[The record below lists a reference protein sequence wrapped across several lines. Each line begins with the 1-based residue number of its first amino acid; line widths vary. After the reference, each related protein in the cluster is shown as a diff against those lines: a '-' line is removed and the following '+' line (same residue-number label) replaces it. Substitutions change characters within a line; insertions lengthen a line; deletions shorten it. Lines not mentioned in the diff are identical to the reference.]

1 MFGTIDSWLLWHL
14 TEERRC
20 LSTPTN
26 ATSAGAYQLQ
36 RSPLLRPVAGGTL
49 AFPSGLLPTLVDD
62 GEMLGTSRK
71 SVLGIAVPVLACM
84 GDQFAGAVG
93 LGCIAW
99 SILVYARH
107 RQFCRS
113 AGWRPAPR
121 HCARPVKAR
130 W

>member
-26 ATSAGAYQLQ
+26 ATSAGAYQL
-36 RSPLLRPVAGGTL
+36 RDHRYYAPWLAEL

-93 LGCIAW
+93 LGCIAR

-113 AGWRPAPR
+113 AGWRPAPDT
-121 HCARPVKAR
+121 ARGR
-130 W
+130 